1 MSLASQIGP
10 PRGTRGRIRLD
21 MRKLL
26 TMRAE
31 GYSLRQIGKALGV
44 SDATVRDRLRRHTK
58 APPDPYYSAL
68 GKSGQK
74 ARRRALARRRREAKL
89 EAERAASAAMQGEL
103 IKFGLLALVT
113 DRLAGPKKDE
123 TGTGYGP

>member
-1 MSLASQIGP
+1 MG
-10 PRGTRGRIRLD
+10 
-21 MRKLL
+21 KLL